1 MSLNRQML
9 IGVLMI
15 TAVGSLAASRL
26 RQTEAPLPYYGAADF
41 TPEWSPVPHRVG
53 AFALTD
59 QRGAAFTEK
68 NLAGRVYVAS
78 FIYTRCS
85 VVCPV
90 LVKNL
95 AKVQAATKPGGAMIV
110 SFTVTPDID
119 TPDVLATFG
128 QERHIDADRWR
139 LLTGSRQTIYGLA
152 RDAFFADDDRVRASV
167 DQPDA
172 FLHTEKLVLVDQ
184 QGRLRGVYDGTLP
197 RDIDLL
203 IADANALLK

>member
-1 MSLNRQML
+1 MTLNRQML
-9 IGVLMI
+9 IGVMVI
-15 TAVGSLAASRL
+15 TVIGSFAAGRL
-26 RQTEAPLPYYGAADF
+26 HKPDAALPYYGAADF
-41 TPEWSPVPHRVG
+41 TPEWKPVAHRVG

-59 QRGAAFTEK
+59 QRGNGFTDRDV
-68 NLAGRVYVAS
+68 AGRVYVAS
-78 FIYTRCS
+78 FIYTRCA

-95 AKVQAATKPGGAMIV
+95 AKVQAATKAGGAMIV
-110 SFTVTPDID
+110 SFSVTPDID
-119 TPDVLATFG
+119 TPEVLATFG
-128 QERHIDADRWR
+128 RERRIDADRWR
-139 LLTGSRQTIYGLA
+139 LLTGTRQTIYGLA
-152 RDAFFADDDRVRASV
+152 RDSFFADDDRVRATV

-197 RDIDLL
+197 HDIELL